1 MEVNLGWMQN
11 PDWIFEKM
19 DRKSAE
25 NHFNQ
30 KKIGKNMNWAES
42 GSMAARGIGIEPSNW
57 AESGT
62 MAANVL
68 KSLKVSKKA
77 QLSLRVSFKSRS

>member
-1 MEVNLGWMQN
+1 MEVNLGLDAK
-11 PDWIFEKM
+11 PGLDF
-19 DRKSAE
+19 RKNGPESAE

-42 GSMAARGIGIEPSNW
+42 GTMAKRGIGIEPSNW
-57 AESGT
+57 AEFGT

-68 KSLKVSKKA
+68 KTRAIKY
-77 QLSLRVSFKSRS
+77 

>member
-68 KSLKVSKKA
+68 IPAAYQCSAVKLL
-77 QLSLRVSFKSRS
+77 LSQK

>member
-1 MEVNLGWMQN
+1 MQN

-42 GSMAARGIGIEPSNW
+42 GSMAVLASELNLLIGLNP
-57 AESGT
+57 AEW
-62 MAANVL
+62 L
-68 KSLKVSKKA
+68 
-77 QLSLRVSFKSRS
+77 